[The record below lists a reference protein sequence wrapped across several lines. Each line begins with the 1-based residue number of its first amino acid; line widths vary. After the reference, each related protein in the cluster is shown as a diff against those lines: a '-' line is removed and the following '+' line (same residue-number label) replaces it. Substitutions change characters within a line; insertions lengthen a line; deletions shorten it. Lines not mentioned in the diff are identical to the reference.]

1 MSLSLLQTNQD
12 GFFSSSLIVFERGG
26 LLDNSCQY
34 RGFNKRKSKNLHDFF
49 KSKRGSFNPSVGLS
63 TYLAC
68 LRNDQFAQIRRS
80 KTKRKTFPLLTL
92 NGVKQETIRRQL

>member
-49 KSKRGSFNPSVGLS
+49 KSKRGSF
-63 TYLAC
+63 YLPC
-68 LRNDQFAQIRRS
+68 LLAQ
-80 KTKRKTFPLLTL
+80 
-92 NGVKQETIRRQL
+92 